1 MHMTEKRITETFAHG
16 RISYPRLEADAENKT
31 AATMN
36 GFYLALRDAAAAYME
51 EIAHS
56 PDGTSRTYT
65 ADYILR
71 QDENT
76 VTVEY
81 TLRLRRRGRIE
92 AQKTLVHTWKNG
104 YLLPPEKKKHRPP
117 RQKRKTCLK
126 PAAKDDII

>member
-1 MHMTEKRITETFAHG
+1 MTEKRITETFAHG
-16 RISYPRLEADAENKT
+16 RVSYPRFEADAENKT

-36 GFYLALRDAAAAYME
+36 GFYRALRDAAAAYME

-65 ADYILR
+65 ADYVLLE
-71 QDENT
+71 DENT

-92 AQKTLVHTWKNG
+92 AQKILVHTWKNG
-104 YLLPPEKKKHRPP
+104 YLLPPGKKKHRPP
-117 RQKRKTCLK
+117 RQKRKTRLK